1 MFFEY
6 ADIDSAIKAKMALH
20 ERKFDG
26 NPVVAVYYP
35 EIKFAILEFDG

>member
-6 ADIDSAIKAKMALH
+6 ADIDSAIKAKMA
-20 ERKFDG
+20 EFDG

-35 EIKFAILEFDG
+35 EIKFANLEFDG